1 MKKLLVTIS
10 LFFVIFII
18 HTNGHAFTCT
28 IVNEEGNPITTAQAG
43 DVVYLKASYIN
54 LKSGKMAWKF
64 TANLPTI
71 NSKTYKTLIK
81 KSGYYYHVGSSEE
94 NNNFIPIA
102 IPAFDYIKGTAYFSY
117 SLSKAGKCSL
127 PLYISEYVPPPATY
141 TITATAG
148 ANGSISPSGA
158 VTVNEGANK
167 TFNITPNSNYHIAD
181 VLVDGSSV
189 GAVTTFTF
197 TNVISDHTINAS
209 FAINAIASHT
219 ITSTAGPNG
228 SITPSGAVSVAHG
241 QSQTFTI
248 TPNTGYHIAD
258 VLVDG
263 SSVGAVTSHSFTN
276 ITSDH
281 TISASF
287 AVNIINHTITASAGA
302 NGSISPSG
310 AVIVNHGSNQT
321 FTITPNTGYHI
332 ADVLVDGSS
341 VGAVTTY
348 TFNNV
353 IANHTIS
360 AAFAIDAPPLTPN
373 YSGQWS
379 FQGTLIV
386 NDCGFSGF
394 DNTVSATNTISH
406 SGNNVVLISGSVT
419 FTGTTNDE
427 DGFDVYS
434 PLAIFEDG
442 CTGLS
447 GYRYEGASDGNAVA
461 ALAVVVQCG
470 SVICGLGY
478 GGTSVRQINNNAL
491 SFITDS
497 NSTLKSLMDKCAQQ
511 TLEKRADSSEKTL
524 PLDEESLKATVTD
537 IAKAAINEEN

>member
-18 HTNGHAFTCT
+18 HTNAHAFTCT

-64 TANLPTI
+64 IANLPTI
-71 NSKTYKTLIK
+71 NSKTYKTLIN
-81 KSGYYYHVGSSEE
+81 KSGYYYHVGTSQEK
-94 NNNFIPIA
+94 NNFIPLA
-102 IPAFDYIKGTAYFSY
+102 IPAFDYIKGTVYFVY
-117 SLSKAGKCSL
+117 TLSKAGKCSV

-141 TITATAG
+141 TITAMAG
-148 ANGSISPSGA
+148 A
-158 VTVNEGANK
+158 
-167 TFNITPNSNYHIAD
+167 
-181 VLVDGSSV
+181 
-189 GAVTTFTF
+189 
-197 TNVISDHTINAS
+197 
-209 FAINAIASHT
+209 
-219 ITSTAGPNG
+219 NG
-228 SITPSGAVSVAHG
+228 SITPSGTLTFTLG

-258 VLVDG
+258 VTVDG
-263 SSVGAVTSHSFTN
+263 ASVGAVTSHSFTN

-281 TISASF
+281 TISA
-287 AVNIINHTITASAGA
+287 
-302 NGSISPSG
+302 
-310 AVIVNHGSNQT
+310 
-321 FTITPNTGYHI
+321 
-332 ADVLVDGSS
+332 
-341 VGAVTTY
+341 
-348 TFNNV
+348 
-353 IANHTIS
+353 
-360 AAFAIDAPPLTPN
+360 AFAIDDPPLTPN

-379 FQGTLIV
+379 FQGALMV
-386 NDCGFSGF
+386 NDCDLSGL
-394 DNTVSATNTISH
+394 DNTISATNTISH
-406 SGNNVVLISGSVT
+406 SGNNVVLISGAVT
-419 FTGTTNDE
+419 FTGTTNDK

-434 PLAIFEDG
+434 PLATFEDG

-461 ALAVVVQCG
+461 ALAIVVDCG
-470 SVICGLGY
+470 SVQCNVGY

-511 TLEKRADSSEKTL
+511 TLEKRADSSKKTL

-537 IAKAAINEEN
+537 IAKAAISEKN